1 MLDLNQIISDSS
13 KKGLIT
19 VKAINNGIMQCETLS
34 SKKVWFMP
42 VTTFVQ
48 RVNDKSVEVVDAT
61 TFKFVSKTAEE
72 LFKG

>member
-1 MLDLNQIISDSS
+1 MLDLNSILSDAS
-13 KKGLIT
+13 KKGQIT
-19 VKAINNGIMQCETLS
+19 VKAINNGIMQCETLAT
-34 SKKVWFMP
+34 KKVWYMP

-48 RVNDKSVEVVDAT
+48 RVSEKSIEVVDAT